1 MDGCLGALVW
11 YFIGYH
17 LAYGTKDSCTGGS
30 DCNGFVGNGAD
41 VLMNKA
47 AELAPLTD
55 AGSGHYYAG

>member
-17 LAYGTKDSCTGGS
+17 LAYGTKDSCKGGS

-41 VLMNKA
+41 VFMNKA
-47 AELAPLTD
+47 AELALIPR
-55 AGSGHYYAG
+55 